1 MEKIKKKKIILTVII
16 VMIIAVTAS
25 LLIILTLSIYKSEQ
39 KQLNESLS
47 VEYIT
52 SSVIEKMEYQNLSEI
67 SSENI
72 PKYYEISDDIVS
84 ESDMYISSGSD
95 SITEIAC
102 FKLTD
107 ESKQDE
113 LMKAI
118 SDYLS
123 SKSSTYKNVNE
134 KDSQN
139 ITNSRVEIKYP
150 YVFVVI
156 SNDCDSAVTAF
167 NSLTDTKN

>member
-1 MEKIKKKKIILTVII
+1 
-16 VMIIAVTAS
+16 MIIAIIAS
-25 LLIILTLSIYKSEQ
+25 LLIILTLSIYKNEQ
-39 KQLNESLS
+39 KQLNENLS
-47 VEYIT
+47 VKYIT
-52 SSVIEKMEYQNLSEI
+52 SSVVKKMGYQNLSEI

-72 PKYYEISDDIVS
+72 PKYYEISKDIVS

-113 LMKAI
+113 LLE
-118 SDYLS
+118 SVSTYLS

-139 ITNSRVEIKYP
+139 ITNSKVEVKYP

-156 SNDCDSAVTAF
+156 SNDCDSAVEAF
-167 NSLTDTKN
+167 NSLTDVEN